1 MPVVSHRPPII
12 RAAERILALDAGRLV
27 ERGRHDELPALDGP
41 DARFRHERE
50 RATRWRV
57 DAAERRSP

>member
-1 MPVVSHRPPII
+1 MPVVTHRPPIT
-12 RAAERILALDAGRLV
+12 RAAEQIPALDAGRIV
-27 ERGRHDELPALDGP
+27 ERGRHDELPALDGLS
-41 DARFRHERE
+41 ARFRHERE